1 MDGGY
6 VSETAQQ
13 LSVINLFHLPSISV
27 EEEFEVRRACSLDAR
42 KERAA
47 LWDSGAN
54 TATLIE
60 W

>member
-27 EEEFEVRRACSLDAR
+27 EEEFEVKRACSLDAR

-47 LWDSGAN
+47 WDRGAN

>member
-27 EEEFEVRRACSLDAR
+27 EEEFEVRRACSLDA
-42 KERAA
+42 
-47 LWDSGAN
+47 
-54 TATLIE
+54 
-60 W
+60 